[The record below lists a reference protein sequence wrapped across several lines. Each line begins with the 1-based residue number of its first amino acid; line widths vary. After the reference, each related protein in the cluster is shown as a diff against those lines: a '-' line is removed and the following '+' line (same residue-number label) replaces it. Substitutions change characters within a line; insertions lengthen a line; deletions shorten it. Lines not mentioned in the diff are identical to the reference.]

1 MKILLTGILGGIVM
15 FIWTSVAHM
24 SLPLGEAGIH
34 EIPNESAV
42 LSAMQSN
49 IGDQTGLYIFPGR
62 GVEKNA
68 TRQEKNEAMKHM
80 AEKMA
85 ANPSGILM
93 YHAPGRP
100 FTIGKWLGIEFGTEL
115 LHPGGVPFGPNA
127 HCEFCRAGRFCAG
140 CRNPGGRD
148 DEHFLLE
155 LVRLP
160 RCLHRQ
166 LHAHPDGRLPSCG
179 SCCRA
184 HLAKA
189 RFPLTR
195 IAKVSHEVPARSV
208 PAGPSR
214 FHTLL
219 QLCHRYV

>member
-1 MKILLTGILGGIVM
+1 M
-15 FIWTSVAHM
+15 FVWTSVAHM
-24 SLPLGEAGIH
+24 ALPLGEAGIR

-49 IGDQTGLYIFPGR
+49 IGDQTGLYIFPGP
-62 GVEKNA
+62 GVGKDA

-80 AEKMA
+80 AEKIA

-100 FTIGKWLGIEFGTEL
+100 FTFGKWLGRRIWHRTGRSHFGR
-115 LHPGGVPFGPNA
+115 VPSGANA
-127 HCEFCRAGRFCAG
+127 HCKFFRPGRFRRC
-140 CRNPGGRD
+140 CRNPGGHH

-155 LVRLP
+155 LVRIPL
-160 RCLHRQ
+160 CLHDQ
-166 LHAHPDGRLPSCG
+166 LHAHPVRRFFSCG
-179 SCCRA
+179 HCCCA

-208 PAGPSR
+208 PAGHSR
-214 FHTLL
+214 FRTLL